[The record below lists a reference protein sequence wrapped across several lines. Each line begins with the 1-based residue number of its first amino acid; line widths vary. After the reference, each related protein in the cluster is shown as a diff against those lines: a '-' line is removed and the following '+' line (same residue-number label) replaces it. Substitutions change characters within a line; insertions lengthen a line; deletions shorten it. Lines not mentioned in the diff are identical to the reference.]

1 MQTRTTRGAR
11 MKITQRTTALAPTSG
26 AAGASAAEATDT
38 TAAPA
43 AGAAAEATPL
53 QAGSLAPAQQALAAM
68 PEIDSARVAAVR
80 DALARGEIRFDAQ
93 RLAGL
98 IERFHGGRG

>member
-1 MQTRTTRGAR
+1 
-11 MKITQRTTALAPTSG
+11 MKITQRSTALTPTTGVGATEAAAPAPS
-26 AAGASAAEATDT
+26 
-38 TAAPA
+38 PA
-43 AGAAAEATPL
+43 AGAATAAEATPL
-53 QAGSLAPAQQALAAM
+53 QAGTLAPAQEALAAM
-68 PEIDSARVAAVR
+68 PDIDSARVAAVR

>member
-11 MKITQRTTALAPTSG
+11 MKITQRSTALTPTIGVGATEAAAP
-26 AAGASAAEATDT
+26 A
-38 TAAPA
+38 AAPA
-43 AGAAAEATPL
+43 AGTVAEAAPL
-53 QAGSLAPAQQALAAM
+53 QAGTLAPAQEALAAM
-68 PEIDSARVAAVR
+68 PDIDSARVAAVR
-80 DALARGEIRFDAQ
+80 DALARGEIRFDAR